1 MNKTVTDS
9 CPCGAQSLVDG
20 SHLGETGVNFGAGG
34 KETVNTGGWGAAG
47 GHREVWEIS
56 KLGYSSQQHIFLEG
70 QFLFKTNFMIRKY

>member
-34 KETVNTGGWGAAG
+34 KETVNTGGWGG
-47 GHREVWEIS
+47 GQT
-56 KLGYSSQQHIFLEG
+56 LNQGEG
-70 QFLFKTNFMIRKY
+70 R